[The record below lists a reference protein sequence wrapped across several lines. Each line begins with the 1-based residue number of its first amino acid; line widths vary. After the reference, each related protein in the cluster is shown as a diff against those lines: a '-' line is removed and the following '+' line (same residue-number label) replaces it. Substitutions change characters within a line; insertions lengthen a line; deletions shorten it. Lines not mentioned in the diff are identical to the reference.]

1 MPGVTGV
8 HAKVEIKVSAVL
20 GSHLGTL
27 GKNSLPGSL
36 AEFNSMPSQDSEL
49 CFLASGQPG
58 TTQILET
65 TCILYYVA
73 LTILKP
79 EMGQCC
85 HASNLCLLFWG
96 QLKDTLLLKGSCDW
110 IRSTQMILPSSD
122 HCIL

>member
-27 GKNSLPGSL
+27 GKNSLPGSFFLL

-58 TTQILET
+58 
-65 TCILYYVA
+65 A
-73 LTILKP
+73 
-79 EMGQCC
+79 
-85 HASNLCLLFWG
+85 
-96 QLKDTLLLKGSCDW
+96 TL
-110 IRSTQMILPSSD
+110 RF
-122 HCIL
+122 

>member
-58 TTQILET
+58 
-65 TCILYYVA
+65 A
-73 LTILKP
+73 
-79 EMGQCC
+79 
-85 HASNLCLLFWG
+85 
-96 QLKDTLLLKGSCDW
+96 TL
-110 IRSTQMILPSSD
+110 RF
-122 HCIL
+122 